1 MDYFN
6 DVTNEEF
13 IKYFIAEL
21 YSVMNFAHEEEANED
36 YLDPFP
42 DSVYGKH
49 IMATQDK
56 LNHRLYTLVK
66 EHNLPDE
73 EIEKIVNLKSRKLF
87 AVLLPMIDE
96 YELKIKVDYGHN

>member
-6 DVTNEEF
+6 SITNEEF
-13 IKYFIAEL
+13 IKDFLAEL
-21 YSVMNFAHEEEANED
+21 YSVINFVHEEEVDED
-36 YLDPFP
+36 DLLFP

-56 LNHRLYTLVK
+56 LNDRLYILVK
-66 EHNLPDE
+66 EYNLPDE
-73 EIEKIVNLKSRKLF
+73 EIEKIVNLKRRELF

-96 YELKIKVDYGHN
+96 YEIKVDYVHN